1 MIKDNSC
8 NQIRILTRI
17 IALACLSSIILSY
30 KIWLSERN
38 FPLSPVFDFLPTIIY
53 PLDWILLSSTILC
66 LLFIILF
73 RNPQKAIIV
82 FLFLSAVL
90 GLFDINR
97 WQPWFYQYVLM
108 FFVLSFFNYSCDD
121 TKQSQSISVIL
132 KLMIASIYFWSGLQK
147 LNPFFIS
154 DTFPWL
160 MEPFQIENISSLN
173 YLSKSF
179 PIIESLSGIML
190 LINKTKKIGL
200 ILITGMHLFIL
211 FVIGPLG
218 HNYNPVVWPWNIA
231 MICFCFIL
239 FYNQNKISL
248 KEFKIAILYHSIKI
262 TFVLFCLFPQLNFFN
277 LWDSYLSNN
286 LYSGNTSSGVVIFS
300 DSVKNNLPNYIK
312 QYAIADSNSNFINIK
327 YWCMQETGVPAYPE
341 KRNFERIVN
350 QVSNYAKNK
359 DEIYLEFT
367 SKLSIQDLTK

>member
-17 IALACLSSIILSY
+17 IALACLSSILLSY

-66 LLFIILF
+66 LLFIVLF

-82 FLFLSAVL
+82 FLFLSAIL
-90 GLFDINR
+90 GIFDMNR

-108 FFVLSFFNYSCDD
+108 LFVVSFFNYSCDNI
-121 TKQSQSISVIL
+121 KQSQSISVIF

-179 PIIESLSGIML
+179 PIIESLAGIML

-231 MICFCFIL
+231 MICFCLIL
-239 FYNQNKISL
+239 FNNQNKIGL
-248 KEFKIAILYHSIKI
+248 KEFKIAMEYHSIKF
-262 TFVLFCLFPQLNFFN
+262 TFILFCLFPQLNFFN

-350 QVSNYAKNK
+350 KVSTYAINK

-367 SKLSIQDLTK
+367 AKLSIQDLTK